1 MTEIIKIQD
10 ARAASKP
17 DTENKNVP
25 YPMPSSA
32 RTFFLRITDSA
43 NGHFCGEICN
53 LLYEETI
60 PFQGLDEAFLRM
72 DQMMDELGCPQAA
85 TELRSFPRGKKQ
97 RADETE
103 HATIVEMRAWRCKRY
118 WDKGF
123 MQTVPFQKP
132 QLQIEVLYR
141 QRASWQGRLTLMWP
155 AKPQEQSF
163 RSVLELMH
171 LIHSAYQM

>member
-43 NGHFCGEICN
+43 NGHFCGETCN

-72 DQMMDELGCPQAA
+72 DQMMGELGCPQAA

-103 HATIVEMRAWRCKRY
+103 HPPSVQMRARRCKR
-118 WDKGF
+118 
-123 MQTVPFQKP
+123 
-132 QLQIEVLYR
+132 
-141 QRASWQGRLTLMWP
+141 
-155 AKPQEQSF
+155 
-163 RSVLELMH
+163 
-171 LIHSAYQM
+171 

>member
-17 DTENKNVP
+17 DKENKNAP

-32 RTFFLRITDSA
+32 CTFFLRITDSA

-85 TELRSFPRGKKQ
+85 TELCSFPRGKKQ

-123 MQTVPFQKP
+123 MQSRLSRKP
-132 QLQIEVLYR
+132 QIQIEVLYR
-141 QRASWQGRLTLMWP
+141 QNATWQGRISLMRP
-155 AKPQEQSF
+155 FEPRCKCF
-163 RSVLELMH
+163 RSVLELIH
-171 LIHSAYQM
+171 LIHSAYQI